1 MNQETFTCENC
12 HNVYPIQNKVMHSI
26 HCKPVPQNTEKPKTV
41 EKQPQ
46 TISNTDV
53 CPKCGIEF
61 PKNEMND
68 HLFAHRSEEEEVA
81 NGQNEPVHQPI
92 QQQERPVNINQHQP
106 INQPIYQPMPL
117 QNQFGM
123 YNTNVNPMQPN
134 PQNPMQP
141 NPNRQIITEQD
152 GSTTEIIEEI
162 YPNGKKT
169 TKITRGPNGNISQ
182 QSIFTTSGGGTI
194 NTNTNFTGPGVQMGL
209 TLPFSTGNFGS
220 FPGPL
225 RLSNINFNNIQDN
238 FFSSI
243 PLFNNMIMFN
253 QSNLQDMIDNLNQPE
268 QHPVPEQIINEL
280 PEITIDSVE
289 KLDGDK
295 KDCIICLTPFAQG
308 DKALILPC
316 IHFFHTNCIK
326 DWFKTQN
333 TCPICKFKMDS
344 KSMEPQ
350 DI

>member
-1 MNQETFTCENC
+1 MNQETFTCETC

-26 HCKPVPQNTEKPKTV
+26 HCKPVPQQTTKPKTI

-46 TISNTDV
+46 TVSDIDK
-53 CPKCGIEF
+53 CPKCGIAF
-61 PKNEMND
+61 PKNEMTD
-68 HLFAHRSEEEEVA
+68 HLLAHISEEEEA
-81 NGQNEPVHQPI
+81 ENGQNEPEPI
-92 QQQERPVNINQHQP
+92 VQQEQHESMNQYHRNHQQIP
-106 INQPIYQPMPL
+106 QHNQM
-117 QNQFGM
+117 GM
-123 YNTNVNPMQPN
+123 YNTNVNYNQGEIPPN
-134 PQNPMQP
+134 YNQNVQ
-141 NPNRQIITEQD
+141 NQSHITRQIIPGQN
-152 GSTTEIIEEI
+152 GYTTEIIEET

-169 TKITRGPNGNISQ
+169 TKITRDRNGNICG
-182 QSIFTTSGGGTI
+182 QSISSTSGGGSF
-194 NTNTNFTGPGVQMGL
+194 NSNYGGSNMNMSYQF
-209 TLPFSTGNFGS
+209 PFSTGNYPHPQS
-220 FPGPL
+220 L

-253 QSNLQDMIDNLNQPE
+253 QSNPFQEMLESLNQPE

-280 PEITIDSVE
+280 PEISIDSVE

-316 IHFFHTNCIK
+316 IHFFHTKCIK

-344 KSMEPQ
+344 NSMEQPNN
-350 DI
+350 